1 MGEEINMKLGSLFDS
16 SIEWRP
22 IKGYENEYLVS
33 EAGDVWSVRS
43 ERKLSLKRERTGYLR
58 VNLSVD
64 GVSKSF
70 SVHRLVAMAFIPNPS
85 NKPTVNHINENKVD
99 NRVENLEWATM
110 KEQNIHGTRT
120 QRAMA
125 NTDWAARTAKMDYKE
140 IAKKHN
146 YKAMNESQKRKV
158 VQKDADGKQIAV
170 FDSIGGAARSVN
182 VSTGHIWQCCNGQ
195 RKTCKGSVWNY
206 A

>member
-1 MGEEINMKLGSLFDS
+1 MKLGSLFDG

-33 EAGDVWSVRS
+33 ESGGVWSLRS
-43 ERKLSLKRERTGYLR
+43 RKKLKPATDKYGYFYFVLC
-58 VNLSVD
+58 VD
-64 GVSKSF
+64 GRRKTVRA
-70 SVHRLVAMAFIPNPS
+70 HRLVAIAFIENPL
-85 NKPTVNHINENKVD
+85 NKPTVNHINENKGD
-99 NRVENLEWATM
+99 NRAENLEWATM

-158 VQKDADGKQIAV
+158 VQKDVDGKQIAV
-170 FDSIGGAARSVN
+170 FDSIREAARSVN

>member
-1 MGEEINMKLGSLFDS
+1 MNNKLGSLFDG

-64 GVSKSF
+64 GVSKAF

-85 NKPTVNHINENKVD
+85 NRPTVNHINENKGD
-99 NRVENLEWATM
+99 NR
-110 KEQNIHGTRT
+110 
-120 QRAMA
+120 
-125 NTDWAARTAKMDYKE
+125 
-140 IAKKHN
+140 
-146 YKAMNESQKRKV
+146 
-158 VQKDADGKQIAV
+158 
-170 FDSIGGAARSVN
+170 IGEAARSVN

>member
-1 MGEEINMKLGSLFDS
+1 
-16 SIEWRP
+16 
-22 IKGYENEYLVS
+22 
-33 EAGDVWSVRS
+33 
-43 ERKLSLKRERTGYLR
+43 
-58 VNLSVD
+58 
-64 GVSKSF
+64 
-70 SVHRLVAMAFIPNPS
+70 MAFITNPS
-85 NKPTVNHINENKVD
+85 NKPTVNHINENKGD
-99 NRVENLEWATM
+99 NRAENLEWATM

-158 VQKDADGKQIAV
+158 VQKDVAGKQIAV
-170 FDSIGGAARSVN
+170 FDSIREAARSVN
-182 VSTGHIWQCCNGQ
+182 VSAGHIWQCCNGQ
-195 RKTCKGSVWNY
+195 RKTCKGSVWSY